1 MTDELIDRNKKNI
14 MYCNLN
20 EILIDTELISI
31 VHKLN
36 FTILQVFNK
45 VTNK

>member
-20 EILIDTELISI
+20 EILIDTELISYSS
-31 VHKLN
+31 
-36 FTILQVFNK
+36 
-45 VTNK
+45 